1 MKQLHLF
8 TFLCLLS
15 IVAFAD
21 RPMALVIML
30 DGQRADSI
38 ENLYMPTL
46 QALRAGKWQPGYNC
60 AWSDSAL
67 TIPDAQLSDLAEAT
81 GIRSVFAILANAG

>member
-8 TFLCLLS
+8 ILLCAL
-15 IVAFAD
+15 VCVEAFAD

-60 AWSDSAL
+60 AFGQCTDH
-67 TIPDAQLSDLAEAT
+67 P
-81 GIRSVFAILANAG
+81 